1 MTQPAAQSAPR
12 AAFAPLT
19 GRRVLEWCSYAAG
32 PMVGKILAA
41 LGADVI
47 KIEAPLVG
55 DEARAAGPFL
65 NNEPDPETSALYL
78 YLNNGKRSVTLDP
91 TTADGRRIFL
101 RLLDW
106 ADLLVEDRA
115 PALMEQTDLT
125 YATLAQAK
133 PGLVMLSITP
143 FGQTGPN
150 RDLKIYPS
158 QTSHAGGAAYSQPNG
173 FLYEPEVG
181 IPPTQWPRL
190 VSEYSAGTEAAFGA
204 LAALLAKDM
213 TGQGQH
219 IDLSKQESQM
229 HPIRTELD
237 SYPNEGIVRKRQNA
251 PRPAGT
257 IDRFSISG
265 TMACADG
272 YVTLWPLVSYMPAN
286 LVEWLGN
293 PTWSQEARWTDVE
306 QRQNFSTEFRGLVME
321 GLLPHTKADI
331 YDGLQAK
338 NVSVAP
344 VYSAEEVLRGRQN
357 TFRQFFHTVQDPDA
371 GALPY
376 ATLPFKLS
384 TAADPTPGVAPRLGQ
399 HNQEVL
405 AGMLGLT
412 SEELTTLHAQRVV

>member
-1 MTQPAAQSAPR
+1 MWGVVAMLGGTMTQPAAQSASR

-32 PMVGKILAA
+32 PMVGKILTA

-55 DEARAAGPFL
+55 DEARAVGPFL

-106 ADLLVEDRA
+106 AELLVEDRP
-115 PALMEQTDLT
+115 PALIEQSDLT

-143 FGQTGPN
+143 FGQTGPY

-158 QTSHAGGAAYSQPNG
+158 QTSHASGAAYSQPNG
-173 FLYEPEVG
+173 FLYETEVG

-190 VSEYSAGTEAAFGA
+190 VSEYSAGTEAALGA
-204 LAALLAKDM
+204 LAALLAKDIS
-213 TGQGQH
+213 GRGQH

-229 HPIRTELD
+229 HPIRTEID

-272 YVTLWPLVSYMPAN
+272 FVTLWPLVSYMPGN

-293 PTWSQEARWTDVE
+293 PAWSQ
-306 QRQNFSTEFRGLVME
+306 
-321 GLLPHTKADI
+321 
-331 YDGLQAK
+331 
-338 NVSVAP
+338 
-344 VYSAEEVLRGRQN
+344 
-357 TFRQFFHTVQDPDA
+357 
-371 GALPY
+371 
-376 ATLPFKLS
+376 
-384 TAADPTPGVAPRLGQ
+384 
-399 HNQEVL
+399 
-405 AGMLGLT
+405 
-412 SEELTTLHAQRVV
+412 